1 MPVLVT
7 RGGSSLGRLIVGSVA
22 ATGGQVRA
30 FCAPDAP
37 VGEVRQLGAIV
48 ASGSLLD
55 EGHLETAMEQV
66 HTVVHL
72 GVDPLA
78 SSADLVVEEAA
89 TVLSAAV
96 GAGIRRLLVL
106 SLPGATSD
114 ADDPLRRAAAEVE
127 LLAQDG
133 PFPATV
139 VRASLIDSP
148 ELRAEAARVPLPS
161 TVLDNPVAPVRP
173 ADLAGLFMWL
183 DDQRDLAG
191 GTFEVLAAEGPA
203 VLPLRDHLRRVG
215 VTPMSTVGRVVERL
229 RPGSSGSVLAETL
242 AGPWLSG
249 GGIADGWLR
258 AGIEP
263 SAPGRPVAEG

>member
-30 FCAPDAP
+30 FCDPEEP
-37 VGEVRQLGAIV
+37 VGEVRRLGAIV

-78 SSADLVVEEAA
+78 DSADLVVEQAA

-96 GAGIRRLLVL
+96 GAGIRRLLAL
-106 SLPGATSD
+106 SIAGASAD
-114 ADDPLRRAAAEVE
+114 AGDPLRRAAAEVE
-127 LLAQDG
+127 LLARDA
-133 PFPATV
+133 PFPATA
-139 VRASLIDSP
+139 VRASLVDAR
-148 ELRAEAARVPLPS
+148 EVRHAVARVPLDGA
-161 TVLDNPVAPVRP
+161 VLDNPVAPVRP
-173 ADLAGLFMWL
+173 SDLAALFTWL
-183 DDQRDLAG
+183 DEQRRLRVP
-191 GTFEVLAAEGPA
+191 FEVLAAEGPQ
-203 VLPLRDHLRRVG
+203 VLSLRDHLRG
-215 VTPMSTVGRVVERL
+215 AGITPMSTVGRMVERL
-229 RPGSSGSVLAETL
+229 RPGGSGSLLVETL
-242 AGPWLSG
+242 SGPWLSG

-263 SAPGRPVAEG
+263 SAPGHPAAEG

>member
-1 MPVLVT
+1 MPVFVT
-7 RGGSSLGRLIVGSVA
+7 RGGSSVGRLIVGSVA

-30 FCAPDAP
+30 FCDPGAPIGD
-37 VGEVRQLGAIV
+37 VRQAGAIV

-78 SSADLVVEEAA
+78 PSAELVVEQAA

-106 SLPGATSD
+106 SIAGASSD
-114 ADDPLRRAAAEVE
+114 ASDPLRRAAAEVE
-127 LLAQDG
+127 LLARES
-133 PFPATV
+133 PFPATA
-139 VRASLIDSP
+139 VRASLIDS
-148 ELRAEAARVPLPS
+148 AEVRHAMARVPLDGAA
-161 TVLDNPVAPVRP
+161 LDTPVAPVQP
-173 ADLAGLFMWL
+173 PDLAALFAWL
-183 DDQRDLAG
+183 DEQRSIDVG
-191 GTFEVLAAEGPA
+191 FEILSADGPT
-203 VLPLRDHLRRVG
+203 VLPLREHLRG
-215 VTPMSTVGRVVERL
+215 IGITPMSTVGRMVERL
-229 RPGSSGSVLAETL
+229 RPGGSGSLLVDTL
-242 AGPWLSG
+242 SGPWVSG

-263 SAPGRPVAEG
+263 SPPMGSVPE

>member
-7 RGGSSLGRLIVGSVA
+7 RGGTSLGRLIVGSVA

-30 FCAPDAP
+30 FCGPEAP
-37 VGEVRQLGAIV
+37 VGEVRRLGAIV

-72 GVDPLA
+72 GVDPLVG
-78 SSADLVVEEAA
+78 SADLVVEHAA

-106 SLPGATSD
+106 SIAGAS
-114 ADDPLRRAAAEVE
+114 AHAGDPLRRAAAEVE
-127 LLAQDG
+127 LLARDA

-139 VRASLIDSP
+139 VRASLVDTG
-148 ELRAEAARVPLPS
+148 EVRHALARVPLDAAA
-161 TVLDNPVAPVRP
+161 LDNPVAPVRP
-173 ADLAGLFMWL
+173 SDLAALFTWL
-183 DDQRDLAG
+183 DDQRSLG
-191 GTFEVLAAEGPA
+191 VPFEVLSAEGPQ
-203 VLPLRDHLRRVG
+203 VLSLRDHLRDVG
-215 VTPMSTVGRVVERL
+215 ITPMSTVGRMVERL
-229 RPGSSGSVLAETL
+229 RPGGSGSLLVETVS
-242 AGPWLSG
+242 GPWLSG

>member
-30 FCAPDAP
+30 FCDQDGPA
-37 VGEVRQLGAIV
+37 GELRRVGAIV

-72 GVDPLA
+72 GVDPLTA
-78 SSADLVVEEAA
+78 SAELVVEQAA

-106 SLPGATSD
+106 SIAGASPD
-114 ADDPLRRAAAEVE
+114 ARDPLRRAAAEVE
-127 LLAQDG
+127 LLARDA
-133 PFPATV
+133 PFPATA
-139 VRASLIDSP
+139 VRASLVDSD
-148 ELRAEAARVPLPS
+148 EVRHAIARVPLDAA
-161 TVLDNPVAPVRP
+161 TLENPVAPVRP
-173 ADLAGLFMWL
+173 ADLAELFAWL
-183 DDQRDLAG
+183 DDQRRLDVA
-191 GTFEVLAAEGPA
+191 FEVLAADGPD
-203 VLPLRDHLRRVG
+203 VLPLREHLGAVG
-215 VTPMSTVGRVVERL
+215 VTPMSTVGRMVERL
-229 RPGSSGSVLAETL
+229 RPGGSGSVLAGAL
-242 AGPWLSG
+242 SGPWVSG

-258 AGIEP
+258 AGITPASPER
-263 SAPGRPVAEG
+263 SAT